1 MALNLIR
8 CFSGKEGYM
17 DYDDAIPT
25 CLLSNFAVKGR
36 DKLTVR
42 AVKYLAHEAKVRTA
56 VVSNADSR
64 IRK

>member
-25 CLLSNFAVKGR
+25 L
-36 DKLTVR
+36 
-42 AVKYLAHEAKVRTA
+42 KYLAHEAKVRTA